1 MTIMRKMVVLSGGF
15 DSVALLHHALE
26 EVGEHGDVR
35 AVSFDYS
42 QPHRDQEL
50 AAAQMIA
57 GRCGLTMANHRWERV
72 RITELGPF
80 DVTPGYHAP
89 AVANAFVPVRNLI
102 FLAYAANRAARAW
115 PGEESEVLY
124 GANQDDAAGF
134 ADCRRGFV
142 AQASAAVQ
150 QSLSGFAGVSVR
162 APWVDRSWK
171 KEDILGW
178 AAGRPEVLD
187 DLRLSMSCY
196 VGTRCGRCD
205 SCTRRR
211 KAFEAVGLEDGD
223 RQYRTT
229 GGDPAREVSSATIGR

>member
-1 MTIMRKMVVLSGGF
+1 MKSRKMVVLSGGF
-15 DSVALLHHALE
+15 DSVALLHHAIE
-26 EVGEHGDVR
+26 EAGGQGDGCDVR
-35 AVSFDYS
+35 AVSFDYG

-57 GRCGLTMANHRWERV
+57 GRCGMTVANGRWERV

-80 DVTPGYHAP
+80 DVSPGYRAP

-102 FLAYAANRAARAW
+102 FLAYAANRAALAW

-124 GANQDDAAGF
+124 GANADDAAGF

-142 AQASAAVQ
+142 AQASAAVH
-150 QSLSGFAGVSVR
+150 QSLAGFAVVTVR
-162 APWVDRSWK
+162 APWVDRSWR
-171 KEDILGW
+171 KEDILTW
-178 AAGRPEVLD
+178 ARQRSEVLD
-187 DLRLSMSCY
+187 DVRLSMSCY

-211 KAFEAVGLEDGD
+211 KAFE
-223 RQYRTT
+223 
-229 GGDPAREVSSATIGR
+229 